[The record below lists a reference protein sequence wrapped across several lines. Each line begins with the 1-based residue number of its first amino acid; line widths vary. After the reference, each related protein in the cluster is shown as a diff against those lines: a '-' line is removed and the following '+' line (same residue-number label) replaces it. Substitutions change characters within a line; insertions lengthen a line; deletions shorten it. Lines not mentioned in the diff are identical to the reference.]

1 MEGKRR
7 FIRVTLNTG
16 GVLYSQNLTDA
27 DNEPIGDI
35 EMTAGNE
42 YKYEIT
48 VNLTSLDITSSINP
62 WGPGGSYTGEAEME
76 E

>member
-1 MEGKRR
+1 
-7 FIRVTLNTG
+7 
-16 GVLYSQNLTDA
+16 LTDA